1 MDNVLVDIINENI
14 IDLKEALSRPEMG
27 SEVLMNEMQ
36 ICINILQGVL
46 IEYNT
51 KINQPIIQ

>member
-14 IDLKEALSRPEMG
+14 IDLKEALSRPE
-27 SEVLMNEMQ
+27 SRKAYCHNEMQ

-51 KINQPIIQ
+51 KINQPETA